1 MLCAKITM
9 TKIFWLL
16 FLIAIGSKV
25 MELDNGRLFCEYTWV
40 AGRQVLPEGVG
51 NAIAVINPFDG
62 SVLGRV
68 PNLTDPDI
76 HDAIKASQVAQSAWA
91 ARTAKERA
99 NVLQRWADLID
110 EYTEDLARIL
120 TAEQGKPIKEARTEI
135 TYANSFIRWFA
146 EEAKR
151 LYGDVI
157 PATKSNLRFVVQ
169 KEAVGVCAAIT
180 PWNFPSAMIARK
192 VAPALAAG
200 CTMLVKPSEQT
211 PFSALALAQLATEA
225 GLPTG
230 VLQILTGDA
239 KRLGK
244 HLCTDPRIAKLSFT
258 GSTQVGK
265 RLMAQCADTLKRLS
279 LELGGNAPFIV
290 FDDAHLERAVDALML
305 AKFRNAGQTCI
316 CANRIFVARPIKDKF
331 VALLEQRIKALSV
344 GNGMNPDT
352 DIASLIDERAVQK
365 IQRLLDNALAK
376 GAKLVCGGKCHEGA
390 GFAFEPTIVVDMDD
404 SMDMS
409 QEEIFGP
416 VAAVFVF
423 DSEEEVIAR
432 ANATPYGLAAYFFCQ
447 DHARAWRV
455 SEALQYGMVGHNTA
469 ELSNEV
475 APFGGIKQSGFG
487 REGSKYGIEE
497 YVYTKYCA
505 IGI

>member
-1 MLCAKITM
+1 MANQQALSDDR
-9 TKIFWLL
+9 
-16 FLIAIGSKV
+16 AIV
-25 MELDNGRLFCEYTWV
+25 
-40 AGRQVLPEGVG
+40 
-51 NAIAVINPFDG
+51 VINPFDG

-68 PNLTDPDI
+68 PNLMDSDI
-76 HDAIKASQVAQSAWA
+76 RDAIKASHTAQPLWA
-91 ARTAKERA
+91 ALPAKERV
-99 NVLQRWADLID
+99 NILQRWADLID
-110 EYTEDLARIL
+110 RHTEELAQIL
-120 TAEQGKPIKEARTEI
+120 TAEQGKPLKEARTEI
-135 TYANSFIRWFA
+135 AYANSFIRWFA

-151 LYGDVI
+151 MYGDVI
-157 PATKSNLRFVVQ
+157 PSTKPNLRFVVH
-169 KEAVGVCAAIT
+169 KVPVGVCAAIT
-180 PWNFPSAMIARK
+180 PWNFPSAMVTRK

-200 CTMLVKPSEQT
+200 CTVLVKPSEQT
-211 PFSALALAQLATEA
+211 PFSALALAHLAKEA
-225 GLPTG
+225 GVPRG
-230 VLQILTGDA
+230 VLQVLTGDA
-239 KRLGK
+239 TRIGGF
-244 HLCTDPRIAKLSFT
+244 LCSDPHIAKLSFT

-265 RLMAQCADTLKRLS
+265 RLMAQSADTLKRLS

-290 FDDAHLERAVDALML
+290 FEDANLEQAVNALML

-316 CANRIFVARPIKDKF
+316 CANRIFVARPIKDRF

-344 GNGMNPDT
+344 GNGMDDNT
-352 DIASLIDERAVQK
+352 DIATLIDQRAVQK
-365 IQRLLDNALAK
+365 IQRLLDDALSK

-390 GFAFEPTIVVDMDD
+390 KFAFEPTIVVDMDD

-416 VAAVFVF
+416 VAALF
-423 DSEEEVIAR
+423 DFDDEKEVIGR

-455 SEALQYGMVGHNTA
+455 SEALEYGMIGHNTA

-487 REGSKYGIEE
+487 REGSKYGIDE